1 MYIFFILHYLI
12 KTTIIIIYISIFK
25 VLSYILVFVLKFNKK
40 TNIVYIYI

>member
-1 MYIFFILHYLI
+1 MYIFFILYYLI

-25 VLSYILVFVLKFNKK
+25 VLSYILIFVLNFNKK